1 MRIPV
6 HAVLLALAVFSA
18 CARHDGSSPSV
29 VVNNPPRFETRVE
42 IATGTEQHS
51 DYAVA
56 DFNGDNILDM
66 ALIGFDAQLRVLIGN
81 GSGGFTP
88 AQQLSLGA
96 NSNPI
101 WIVAG
106 DLDNDGD
113 RDLAIA
119 RAGLAFGDVMVLR
132 NSGLASFVQG
142 PLLAVGNEPL
152 AVVLGDANDD
162 GRLDLVVSRP
172 VSPQIVTWLSDG
184 LGGFVQGPG
193 IATLNDAVPYQ
204 MAVGDV
210 SRDGIADLVAC
221 DAAGDRVLVYRGA
234 GNSQSFLPTPTVFA
248 VAGSP
253 RAASIGDLSGDGF
266 ADIVVS
272 AYTSNR
278 FVVIT
283 NPQGDGTQRFE
294 KLLAGAP
301 SLCTI
306 ADVTNDAVP
315 DLVACLATR
324 ASLSV
329 TPGLAQGG
337 LGNEFQL
344 DASGLPLRPFVGD
357 VDRNGR
363 ADVMALSGLGNR
375 VNLWLAEA
383 GTGRL
388 TGARS
393 YDAQVPSA
401 GFLVGGDFDRDGS
414 NEVAVS
420 GDQSSFVSILGG
432 DVASGLEVRRR
443 IDVGLPVLN
452 LEGADL
458 DGDGDKDL
466 MVAVYGGVKLMRNDA
481 VAQSF
486 DFTVLPAGGA
496 VLAPG
501 QGPFGVEAG
510 QLNGD
515 AFVDLV
521 VADYQNGN
529 ISLLPGT
536 ATRFVFGTPIVLQL
550 AGRPGDLALGDFT
563 GDAVIDVAVSRVQ
576 FNDIAILQNDGTGNL
591 VAVQFLPVQQA
602 PNYLI
607 ANDFNR
613 DGRMDLVASNSDSAS
628 ITVLFS
634 SGTGFTGANYPA
646 GATPTALLGQDLTGD
661 GIPDILV
668 ASLAGADFRVLSGD
682 GLGGFPGLYPFPG
695 TLGATDGVLQDMNAD
710 GFPEL
715 LISSQITMRLSQVR
729 NLGF

>member
-1 MRIPV
+1 MRSPV
-6 HAVLLALAVFSA
+6 TTLVLASAVFTA
-18 CARHDGSSPSV
+18 CARHDGSSPAV

-51 DYAVA
+51 DYAMA
-56 DFNGDNILDM
+56 DLNADGILDM
-66 ALIGFDAQLRVLIGN
+66 ALIGFDAQMRVLIGN
-81 GSGGFTP
+81 GTGGFTP
-88 AQQLSLGA
+88 AQQFPLGVG
-96 NSNPI
+96 SNPI
-101 WIVAG
+101 WITAG

-119 RAGLAFGDVMVLR
+119 RAGIGYGDVVVLR
-132 NSGLASFVQG
+132 NSGLATFVQG
-142 PLLAVGNEPL
+142 PLLPVGNEPL

-184 LGGFVQGPG
+184 LGGFAAGPG
-193 IATLNDAVPYQ
+193 IATLGGAVPYQ
-204 MAVGDV
+204 LAVGDV
-210 SRDGIADLVAC
+210 TRDGIADLVAC
-221 DAAGDRVLVYRGA
+221 DAAGDRVLLYRGA
-234 GNSQSFLPTPTVFA
+234 GNQQSFLPTPTVFA
-248 VAGSP
+248 VPGSP

-266 ADIVVS
+266 ADLVVS
-272 AYTSNR
+272 AYTANR

-283 NPQGDGTQRFE
+283 NPQGDGSQRLE
-294 KLLAGAP
+294 KVLAGPP
-301 SLCTI
+301 SLCTVG
-306 ADVTNDAVP
+306 DVTNDGVV

-324 ASLSV
+324 ASVSV

-357 VDRNGR
+357 VDRNGK

-388 TGARS
+388 TGARN

-401 GFLVGGDFDRDGS
+401 GYLVGADFDRDGS

-420 GDQSSFVSILGG
+420 GDQSSFVSVLGG
-432 DVASGLEVRRR
+432 NVANGLEVRRR

-466 MVAVYGGVKLMRNDA
+466 MVAVYGGIKLMRNDA

-486 DFTVLPAGGA
+486 DFTVFPAGSA

-510 QLNGD
+510 SFNGD

-521 VADYQNGN
+521 VADHQNGN
-529 ISLLPGT
+529 VSLLPGT
-536 ATRFVFGTPIVLQL
+536 ATPFEFGAPLVVNLG
-550 AGRPGDLALGDFT
+550 GRPGDVAVGDFT
-563 GDAVIDVAVSRVQ
+563 GDGTVDVAVSRVQ
-576 FNDIAILQNDGTGNL
+576 LNDIAILQNDGAGNL

-634 SGTGFTGANYPA
+634 SGTGFTGASYPA

-661 GIPDILV
+661 AIPDILV

-682 GLGGFPGLYPFPG
+682 GLGGFPGLFPFPG
-695 TLGATDGVLQDMNAD
+695 TLGATDGVLQDMNGDA
-710 GFPEL
+710 FPEL